1 MNPPPLPD
9 NKPADNQNI
18 INQIDD
24 FIKNLDTPVGTT
36 VATAVVTRSNNKPV
50 EEEIKIEP
58 PKTDAELQDFVL
70 KNSAKLAELSIKSV
84 QELQKVTVATGDP
97 EQMASLASLITAG
110 AGAIETINKIHLEN
124 KKSDSAKEVKKLEIE
139 GKKEIQK
146 LKNDGY
152 LNLPQG
158 NTNVL
163 VATREEII
171 AQLTG
176 KAKEKAVNVTQVVEL
191 SAET

>member
-36 VATAVVTRSNNKPV
+36 VATAVVTRNNKPV

-110 AGAIETINKIHLEN
+110 AGAIETINKIHLQN

-176 KAKEKAVNVTQVVEL
+176 KAKEKAINVTQVVEL